1 MAQETN
7 TTVRGPMAE
16 DGATTPIYRF
26 RRTGTPYSTV
36 RIMVYTGDAWVG
48 TIRIQ
53 TSDPGRNAWVDEP
66 NGSFTADTAQVFEP
80 GGDCDIRLIFDRTSG
95 TPIGAILNGA

>member
-7 TTVRGPMAE
+7 TTVRGPMEA

-26 RRTGTPYSTV
+26 RRQGTPFSTV
-36 RIMVYTGDAWVG
+36 GVIVYTGSAWVG

-53 TSDPGRNAWVDEP
+53 ISDPGRNSWVTIEEW
-66 NGSFTADTAQVFEP
+66 TADGIKELTP
-80 GGDCDIRLIFDRTSG
+80 PCDLDIRLYFARTSG
-95 TPIGAILNGA
+95 TPVGAIVNYA